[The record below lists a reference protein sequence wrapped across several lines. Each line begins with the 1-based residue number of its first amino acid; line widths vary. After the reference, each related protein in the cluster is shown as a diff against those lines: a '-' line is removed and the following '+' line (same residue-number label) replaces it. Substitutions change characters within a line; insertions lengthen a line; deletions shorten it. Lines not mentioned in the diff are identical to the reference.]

1 MERTSMVENPMM
13 AASSEVVDRGRS
25 RQSRSYSCRPKE
37 ARADIQEAIELANRS
52 GEKEAAEEYAS
63 INPNDC

>member
-1 MERTSMVENPMM
+1 M

-37 ARADIQEAIELANRS
+37 ARADIQEAIPFRRKRGS
-52 GEKEAAEEYAS
+52 GRIRLDKSERLLVGRKGQV
-63 INPNDC
+63 IVWLN